1 MEKISIKPEVIFHIG
16 SFPITNSQLT
26 GFIVVFFLIILA
38 KFYYSSLKAKVGKR
52 PHLFY
57 ILHYVNTALYNL
69 IEKILGSEKAEKFF
83 YLIAGFFIYIIL
95 QNWFGLLPG
104 VGSIVVTVHEHGKEL
119 HVPLFRGA
127 NADLNS
133 TLVLALVSVGLTQ
146 YYGIKYLG
154 FKGYISKFLN
164 FSNPINFF
172 TGILE
177 IISEFSKV
185 ISFAFRLFGN
195 IFAGEVLLMVVAF
208 LIPILASFPFLLL
221 EIFVGFLQALVFAV
235 LTAVFLSIAVEKHH

>member
-1 MEKISIKPEVIFHIG
+1 MGEISIKPEVIFHIG
-16 SFPITNSQLT
+16 NFPITNSQLT
-26 GFIVVFFLIILA
+26 GFIVVILFIFLA
-38 KFYYSSLKAKVGKR
+38 RFYYQSLKAQVGKR

-57 ILHYVNTALYNL
+57 ILHYINYSLYNL
-69 IEKILGSEKAEKFF
+69 IEKIFGKERAEKFF
-83 YLIAGFFIYIIL
+83 YLIAGFFVYIIL

-104 VGSIVVTVHEHGKEL
+104 VGSIVVEIYEHGKKL

-127 NADLNS
+127 NADINS
-133 TLVLALVSVGLTQ
+133 TLALALVSVGMTQ

-154 FKGYISKFLN
+154 LKGYLSKFIN
-164 FSNPINFF
+164 FSNPVNFF

-177 IISEFSKV
+177 IISEASKV

-195 IFAGEVLLMVVAF
+195 IFAGEVLLIIVAF
-208 LIPILASFPFLLL
+208 LVPILASFPFLLL
-221 EIFVGFLQALVFAV
+221 EIFVGFVQALVFAV